1 MNFHEIRAE
10 RNSASDQD
18 MEVIQFHFKDG
29 DEIRAGQVVADLEGA
44 KAVFELKSS
53 VAGFAHRLVA
63 EGSVVGVSALIAVVN
78 PLRPLTVEELNSLIG
93 HSQSEPLVD
102 QHKTSFSKKAIALLE
117 SSGLTSNFFAKE
129 EFVTEEM
136 VRQAIAQ
143 QTDLDLTLEPTEM
156 LDKGRIVLIG
166 GGNGALV
173 AREAIIA
180 KDSADYVIEGVFDDQ
195 NNSLEKFGVP
205 TLGGLREDVIL
216 AAWKRG
222 EFDGVLIS
230 LTGRMDIRRRI
241 LSLCSVSKIPLAVV
255 VHPRADISPS
265 ASIGAGS
272 VVLSSARVGS
282 EAKIGSNVFLS
293 AFVNVEHHCVIGDN
307 VTFGPGVFL
316 SGEVTVGSSCVFGT
330 NVGVEPGL
338 TIGSGAI
345 IASGVTV
352 LSDVGAS
359 AILKHRM

>member
-1 MNFHEIRAE
+1 MNLHEIRAE

-18 MEVIQFHFKDG
+18 LAVIQFHFKDG

-44 KAVFELKSS
+44 KAVFELKSG
-53 VAGFAHRLVA
+53 VAGFVHRLVP
-63 EGSVVGVSALIAVVN
+63 EGSVVGVSTAIAVVN
-78 PLRPLTVEELNSLIG
+78 PLRQLTREELDGLID
-93 HSQSEPLVD
+93 LA
-102 QHKTSFSKKAIALLE
+102 QHQTTAAEKETSFSKKALALLQ
-117 SSGLTSNFFAKE
+117 SSGISAEIFAKE

-136 VRQAIAQ
+136 VRNAIKQ
-143 QTDLDLTLEPTEM
+143 NMDPELVLEPLEI
-156 LDKGRIVLIG
+156 LERGKLALIG

-173 AREAIIA
+173 AWEAIIA
-180 KDSADYVIEGVFDDQ
+180 KEFPDYVIQGVFDDQ
-195 NNSLEKFGVP
+195 NNSLEKFSVP
-205 TLGGLREDVIL
+205 NLGPLREDLIF

-222 EFDGVLIS
+222 EFDGLLITITS
-230 LTGRMDIRRRI
+230 RMDIRNKI
-241 LSLCSVSKIPLAVV
+241 LSFCRISKIPLAVV
-255 VHPRADISPS
+255 IHPRADISPS

-293 AFVNVEHHCVIGDN
+293 AFVNIEHHCSIGDN

-330 NVGVEPGL
+330 NVGVEPRL
-338 TIGSGAI
+338 RIGSRAV

-352 LSDVGAS
+352 LSDVEDS
-359 AILKHRM
+359 EILKHRM